1 MSFFLLK
8 IDVLNKY
15 NAILL
20 SQNSLGKY
28 DYFNVV
34 LQFLLSAITRTAN
47 DREQGK
53 GLGLVGSPGVRR
65 HRSK

>member
-8 IDVLNKY
+8 IDVLNR
-15 NAILL
+15 
-20 SQNSLGKY
+20 Y

-53 GLGLVGSPGVRR
+53 GLSLVGSPGV
-65 HRSK
+65 